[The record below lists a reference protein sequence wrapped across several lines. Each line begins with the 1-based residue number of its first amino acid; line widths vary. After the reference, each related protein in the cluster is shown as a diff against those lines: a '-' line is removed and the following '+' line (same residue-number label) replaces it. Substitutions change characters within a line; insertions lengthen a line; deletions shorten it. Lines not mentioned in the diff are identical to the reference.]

1 MSTERDREGNT
12 KQQSSGPD
20 SEFSTYWYHTKLE
33 KGFQAR
39 DQKYIY
45 LTVIKIPKAF
55 EISMFEIK
63 KASLYYVYKFYEI

>member
-1 MSTERDREGNT
+1 MSTERGREGST

-39 DQKYIY
+39 DQKYLI
-45 LTVIKIPKAF
+45 
-55 EISMFEIK
+55 ISYPDLDTKGIRDFDIWD
-63 KASLYYVYKFYEI
+63 